1 MKQEN
6 RLEKLDKKHNDNIS
20 NDSNYTISI
29 KDLNKNFKVKQKQNG
44 FKGFFKS
51 MINPVYKEVHA
62 VNNISFNVAEGE
74 LVAFIGPNGA
84 GKSTTLKILSGILY
98 PDSGIISVLGL
109 NPQKDRK
116 KLAYSIGTVF
126 GQKPQ
131 LWFHLPAKDSFD
143 LFSKIY
149 EIPEK
154 EYTERI
160 NALIKRFEIEDIVDQ
175 PVRKLSLGQRMRCEI
190 VLALVHKPRILFLD
204 EPTIGLDIIAK
215 KNIRE
220 LIKEINEKEKVTI
233 LLTSHDMDD
242 VEKICKRAVIINK
255 GIIVYDGKINDLKN
269 NYVKKKTIKALSE
282 SKIKYEKEKYV
293 KILKKSEYGMKLE
306 VNTSK
311 ISIKDVINKLL
322 KNNQII
328 DLTIEEPEIEEII
341 EAVYRK

>member
-1 MKQEN
+1 MKKQVSAKSN
-6 RLEKLDKKHNDNIS
+6 SNIV
-20 NDSNYTISI
+20 NAIVI
-29 KDLNKNFKVKQKQNG
+29 KNLNKSFKTKQKDTG

-51 MINPVYKEVHA
+51 IIRPKYKEIHA
-62 VNNISFNVAEGE
+62 VNNISFNVKEGE

-98 PDSGIISVLGL
+98 PDSGEISVLEM

-116 KLAYSIGTVF
+116 KLAYHIGTVF

-131 LWFHLPAKDSFD
+131 LWFHLPAKESFD

-154 EYTERI
+154 EYNERV
-160 NALIKRFEIEDIVDQ
+160 ASLIKRFEIEEIVNQ

-190 VLALVHKPRILFLD
+190 VLALIHKPKILFLD

-215 KNIRE
+215 KSIRE

-255 GIIVYDGKINDLKN
+255 GVIVYDGKINDLKN

-282 SKIKYEKEKYV
+282 SKIKFYKQKYV
-293 KILKKSEYGMKLE
+293 KILKKSEYGIKIE
-306 VNTSK
+306 VSTAKASL
-311 ISIKDVINKLL
+311 KDVINKLL

-328 DLTIEEPEIEEII
+328 DLTIEEPDIEEII